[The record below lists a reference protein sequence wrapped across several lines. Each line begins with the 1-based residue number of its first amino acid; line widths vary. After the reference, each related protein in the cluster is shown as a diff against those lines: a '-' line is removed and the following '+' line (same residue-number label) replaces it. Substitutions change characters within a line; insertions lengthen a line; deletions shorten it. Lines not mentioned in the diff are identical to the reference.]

1 MPKVNCLLII
11 TVYEQIVTEI
21 TARQASLGASTTSA
35 STSIQRAGS
44 EDSKSEKNFKKVIL
58 VMCGIT
64 PTGSRVSYWSII
76 CT

>member
-21 TARQASLGASTTSA
+21 TARQASLGAAPPVRRRRYRELDQKIS
-35 STSIQRAGS
+35 Q
-44 EDSKSEKNFKKVIL
+44 SEKNFKKVIL